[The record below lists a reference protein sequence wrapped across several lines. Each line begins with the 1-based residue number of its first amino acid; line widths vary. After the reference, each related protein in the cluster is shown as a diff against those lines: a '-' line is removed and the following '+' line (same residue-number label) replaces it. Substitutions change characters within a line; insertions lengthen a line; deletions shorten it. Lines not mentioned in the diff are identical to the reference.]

1 MNTNLAM
8 ITAAATLMTTLAT
21 PNLALANDHDH
32 TVDIRKITPTGVG
45 ETIGTI
51 KFSENDGGLVLMP
64 DLKGLAPG
72 SHGIH
77 IHTNPSCDAGIKDGK
92 PEAGHA
98 AGGHYDPQRSNKHEG
113 PKGTGHHGDL
123 PVLAV
128 AKDGTAS
135 QPLIAPRL
143 KLSDVLNRSVVI
155 HEGGDN
161 YSDKPKPLG
170 GGAGRIACGII
181 Q

>member
-1 MNTNLAM
+1 MKTNIA
-8 ITAAATLMTTLAT
+8 IIAVASTLMTSLTL
-21 PNLALANDHDH
+21 PNIASANDKTIEVH
-32 TVDIRKITPTGVG
+32 KISPTGVG
-45 ETIGTI
+45 EAIGTI
-51 KFSENDGGLVLMP
+51 KFSDNESGLVLMP

-77 IHTNPSCDAGIKDGK
+77 IHTNPSCDAGLKDGK

-98 AGGHYDPQRSNKHEG
+98 AGGHYDPQSSNKHEG
-113 PKGTGHHGDL
+113 PKGAGHHGDL

-128 AKDGTAS
+128 AKDGSAT

-143 KLSDVLNRSVVI
+143 KLSDVTNRSVII

>member
-1 MNTNLAM
+1 MMKTHLTMIAVASTFISGLA
-8 ITAAATLMTTLAT
+8 APGLAI
-21 PNLALANDHDH
+21 AEDK
-32 TVDIRKITPTGVG
+32 TVEVRKISTTGVG
-45 ETIGTI
+45 EAIGTI
-51 KFSENDGGLVLMP
+51 KFSDNESGLVLLP
-64 DLKGLAPG
+64 DLKGLSPG

-77 IHTNPSCDAGIKDGK
+77 IHTNPSCEAGLKDGK

-98 AGGHYDPQRSNKHEG
+98 AGGHYDPHSSNKHEG
-113 PKGTGHHGDL
+113 PKGDGHHGDL

-135 QPLIAPRL
+135 QPLVAPRL
-143 KLSDVLNRSVVI
+143 KLSDVNNRTVII